1 MKNQIRIAVI
11 SALLITT
18 SIQPIAAFADG
29 AFSLT
34 SGADYSTGKYGQS
47 QSTDITYIP
56 FIAKY
61 ETDDNIIKLTIP
73 WLQIT
78 GPGDVIGSDAIVI
91 RDGANRKRTTESG
104 LGDIVLSATHTI
116 ANFGETRPLTL
127 DLTGKIKFATASK
140 TKRLGT
146 GENDYIL
153 ELDAYK
159 PISDPATLFGGLGY
173 KRIGDPDGINLNNVW
188 FGSLGV
194 SYRINPLNNVGIMA
208 DYRQSTLNTSEPLR
222 EVTAFF
228 THKFNAQYKLQSYIT
243 HGYSSASV
251 AWGGGLMLGYT
262 F

>member
-1 MKNQIRIAVI
+1 MKNQIHIAVI
-11 SALLITT
+11 STLLIIASAQPT
-18 SIQPIAAFADG
+18 SALADG
-29 AFSLT
+29 TFSLT

-61 ETDDNIIKLTIP
+61 ETDANIIKLTVP

-78 GPGDVIGSDAIVI
+78 GPGDVVGSDGIVI
-91 RDGANRKRTTESG
+91 RDSANRKKTTESG
-104 LGDIVLSATHTI
+104 LGDVVLSATHTV

-140 TKRLGT
+140 TKGLGT

-159 PISDPATLFGGLGY
+159 PISNSATLFGGLGY
-173 KRIGDPDGINLNNVW
+173 KRMGDPDGINLNNVW
-188 FGSLGV
+188 FGSLGL
-194 SYRINPLNNVGIMA
+194 SYRINPANNAGIVA
-208 DYRQSTLNTSEPLR
+208 DYRQGTLNTSEPLR
-222 EVTAFF
+222 ELTAFF

-243 HGYSSASV
+243 HGYSDASI